1 MMKGL
6 KGKNAVVT
14 GAARGIGR
22 GIAERFASEGVNVLL
37 ADILEDEAK
46 AAAAELAEKYG
57 VSTQTYGVDLTD
69 NNQIE
74 AMMEYADKNLGSI
87 DILVCNAG
95 ITIHNWATD
104 YTIEEIDKVFD
115 LDLRGY
121 YLCARTAARYMKKQ
135 GKGNIVMISSANSV
149 VYHSKRS
156 LYNVSKAATAGMAG
170 TLGVELARFGI
181 RVNSVGPGYVLTDLV
196 KNGVANGTI
205 KMEENFKVIPDKRF
219 IEIEEIA
226 SVVAFLASDESSAIN
241 GQNIIADLGWSK
253 NALPEDADMK

>member
-69 NNQIE
+69 NDQIE
-74 AMMEYADKNLGSI
+74 DMMEYADKNLGSI

>member
-69 NNQIE
+69 NDQIE

-104 YTIEEIDKVFD
+104 YTIAEIDKVFD